1 MSGAITAL
9 ALACA
14 GVNLLAGALGGWL
27 WWRVS
32 TSPAFW
38 PLLRGA
44 QAVAVV
50 LAVAG
55 ALLGATGADPDVG
68 LFFLYALLP
77 AAVSFIAEQL
87 RLAAAQ
93 TVLDA
98 RGLDDA
104 RAVESLPERE
114 QRSVVLAI
122 VRREM
127 GVMTTAALV
136 ISFLALR
143 AAGTTAGL

>member
-1 MSGAITAL
+1 MRGPITTL
-9 ALACA
+9 ALLCA
-14 GVNLLAGALGGWL
+14 ATNLLAGGLGAWL
-27 WWRVS
+27 WWQVR
-32 TSPAFW
+32 TSRAFW

-44 QAVAVV
+44 QAVAVA
-50 LAVAG
+50 LALAG
-55 ALLGATGADPDVG
+55 AALAATRAHPDAN
-68 LFFLYALLP
+68 LFYLYALLP

-87 RLAAAQ
+87 RLASAQ

-98 RGLDDA
+98 RGLEGA
-104 RAVESLPERE
+104 RAVDALPERE
-114 QRSVVLAI
+114 QRSLVLAI

-136 ISFLALR
+136 ICFLALR